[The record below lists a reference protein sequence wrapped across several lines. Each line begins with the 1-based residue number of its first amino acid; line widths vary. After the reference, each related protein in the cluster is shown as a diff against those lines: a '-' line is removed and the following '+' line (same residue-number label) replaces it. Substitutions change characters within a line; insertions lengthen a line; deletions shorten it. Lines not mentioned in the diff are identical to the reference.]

1 MWFISI
7 FLYHLV
13 FKYFRSIIE
22 SGNMEILGIDIG
34 GSGIKGAVI
43 NSESGEFIEDR
54 YRIPT
59 PQPAT
64 PKAIAKK
71 VAKIA
76 QHFNWNGN
84 IGCGFPAALPNGIV
98 KNASNIDESWIS
110 INVSELFSEET
121 KCETFVLNDAD
132 AAGLAEMK
140 FGAGINFNGVV
151 LIITIGTGLGTAL
164 FTKGKLLPNTEFGH
178 ILLNGK
184 IAEHYASDAVRKN
197 EGLSWKKWAKRF
209 NEYLLRMEVLLSPDL
224 IILGGGASKK
234 SEKYFKHLTTS
245 AEVIPAQL
253 LNHAGIIGAALFAE
267 MNKGNDSK
275 KNSN

>member
-1 MWFISI
+1 
-7 FLYHLV
+7 
-13 FKYFRSIIE
+13 
-22 SGNMEILGIDIG
+22 MEVLGIDIG

-43 NSESGEFIEDR
+43 NSESGDFIEDR
-54 YRIPT
+54 YRITT

-64 PKAIAKK
+64 PKAIVKT

-76 QHFNWNGN
+76 KYFSWNGY
-84 IGCGFPAALPNGIV
+84 IGCGFPAAIPNGNV

-110 INVSELFSEET
+110 VNVSKLFTEAT

-140 FGAGINFNGVV
+140 FGAGRNFNGVV
-151 LIITIGTGLGTAL
+151 LLITIGTGLGTAL

-197 EGLSWKKWAKRF
+197 ENLSWKKWAKRF

-234 SEKYFKHLTTS
+234 SEKYFKHLTTC
-245 AEVIPAQL
+245 ADVVPAQL

-267 MNKGNDSK
+267 LNKDNQRK
-275 KNSN
+275 KSSN